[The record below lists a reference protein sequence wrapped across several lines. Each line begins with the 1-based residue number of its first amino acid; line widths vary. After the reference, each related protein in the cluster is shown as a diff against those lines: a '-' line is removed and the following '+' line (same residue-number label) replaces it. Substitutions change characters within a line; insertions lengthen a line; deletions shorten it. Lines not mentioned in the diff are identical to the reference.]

1 MILIPGRSSKQG
13 TSLNKGKLKE
23 EYQTVTSTLEV
34 NEDDMIRLGLE
45 AGDKVKLS
53 NEIGETIV
61 SVKKV
66 FLRDSLYNQTL
77 KYLKKQRYLS
87 FSKIFFLLKS
97 FLNKN
102 YPVCLFIPYG
112 PPSSQLMEGDTG
124 STGMPLSKHMEVII
138 EKV

>member
-34 NEDDMIRLGLE
+34 NEDDMTRLGLE

-66 FLRDSLYNQTL
+66 LSVMRKNKISNSYDTI
-77 KYLKKQRYLS
+77 KKLTRGKELNKESYRNLIENLPINEVD
-87 FSKIFFLLKS
+87 KTKLLK
-97 FLNKN
+97 LTPIQ
-102 YPVCLFIPYG
+102 Y
-112 PPSSQLMEGDTG
+112 TG
-124 STGMPLSKHMEVII
+124 LASYLAKL
-138 EKV
+138 K

>member
-1 MILIPGRSSKQG
+1 MKEKMILIPGRSSKQG

-66 FLRDSLYNQTL
+66 
-77 KYLKKQRYLS
+77 LS
-87 FSKIFFLLKS
+87 
-97 FLNKN
+97 
-102 YPVCLFIPYG
+102 
-112 PPSSQLMEGDTG
+112 
-124 STGMPLSKHMEVII
+124 
-138 EKV
+138 EK